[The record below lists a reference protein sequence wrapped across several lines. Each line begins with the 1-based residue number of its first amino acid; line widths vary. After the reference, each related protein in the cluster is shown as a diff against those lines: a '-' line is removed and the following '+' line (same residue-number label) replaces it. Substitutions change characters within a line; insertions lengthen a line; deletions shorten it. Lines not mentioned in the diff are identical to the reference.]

1 MKGIDVFVE
10 EAPRNRGVSILRVS
24 GYVDTTTSPDLER
37 RLQALLR
44 EKRYHVVVDLARV
57 EYISSAGWGIFISE
71 IREIREHGGDLKLA
85 GMAPDVR
92 EVFDLLEFENIL
104 QSYSDAD
111 LAVASFGPIVPA
123 NVETPA
129 PATSPRRDG
138 GGLDEHGPQRS
149 ETVLSDDDL
158 VREIAR
164 KHPDYGLMRI
174 QKELRRPELGGR
186 EMNPVQVQ
194 VLIQKLEL
202 NTRERPEEYAK
213 RASAGSATE
222 ARDLTMMGDPRPLPT
237 PGPSFSG

>member
-1 MKGIDVFVE
+1 MKGIDVYVE
-10 EAPRNRGVSILRVS
+10 EAPMNRGVSILRVS

-85 GMAPDVR
+85 GMAADVR

-104 QSYSDAD
+104 QSYSDAE

-123 NVETPA
+123 NVEAPA
-129 PATSPRRDG
+129 PSASARGQATGFEDG
-138 GGLDEHGPQRS
+138 SLQRS
-149 ETVLSDDDL
+149 ETILSDDDL

-186 EMNPVQVQ
+186 EMNPVQLY
-194 VLIQKLEL
+194 VLLRKLEL
-202 NTRERPEEYAK
+202 DTRERREAYAK
-213 RASAGSATE
+213 GSSST
-222 ARDLTMMGDPRPLPT
+222 GSPT
-237 PGPSFSG
+237 GR

>member
-1 MKGIDVFVE
+1 MKGIDVYVE
-10 EAPRNRGVSILRVS
+10 EAAQNRGVSILRVS

-44 EKRYHVVVDLARV
+44 EKRFHVVVDLARV

-104 QSYSDAD
+104 QSYTDAD

-123 NVETPA
+123 SPA
-129 PATSPRRDG
+129 PSSGPSSSAHQPNPDSGEDG
-138 GGLDEHGPQRS
+138 LRRS
-149 ETVLSDDDL
+149 ETILSDDDL

-186 EMNPVQVQ
+186 EMNPVQLYVI
-194 VLIQKLEL
+194 LRKLEL
-202 NTRERPEEYAK
+202 DTRERREAYSKSSA
-213 RASAGSATE
+213 ASGSTT
-222 ARDLTMMGDPRPLPT
+222 R
-237 PGPSFSG
+237 F

>member
-1 MKGIDVFVE
+1 MKGIDVYVE
-10 EAPRNRGVSILRVS
+10 EAHQNRGVSILRVS

-44 EKRYHVVVDLARV
+44 EKRYHVVVDLGRV

-104 QSYSDAD
+104 QSYTDAD

-123 NVETPA
+123 NTDA
-129 PATSPRRDG
+129 PSGDPGRQARPV
-138 GGLDEHGPQRS
+138 LEEHVPQRS
-149 ETVLSDDDL
+149 ETVLSDEDL

-164 KHPDYGLMRI
+164 KHPEYGLMRI

-186 EMNPVQVQ
+186 EMNPVQLY
-194 VLIQKLEL
+194 VLLRKLEL
-202 NTRERPEEYAK
+202 DTRERREAYA
-213 RASAGSATE
+213 RGSAST
-222 ARDLTMMGDPRPLPT
+222 GSPSPT
-237 PGPSFSG
+237 RS

>member
-1 MKGIDVFVE
+1 MKGIDVYVE
-10 EAPRNRGVSILRVS
+10 EAPQNRGVSILRVS

-104 QSYSDAD
+104 QSYSDAE

-123 NVETPA
+123 NTEAETA
-129 PATSPRRDG
+129 PARRDAG
-138 GGLDEHGPQRS
+138 PDEPSMHRS
-149 ETVLSDDDL
+149 ETILSDEDL

-186 EMNPVQVQ
+186 EMNPVQLY
-194 VLIQKLEL
+194 VLLRRIEL
-202 NTRERPEEYAK
+202 DTRERREAFAK
-213 RASAGSATE
+213 GTTSSRS
-222 ARDLTMMGDPRPLPT
+222 
-237 PGPSFSG
+237 

>member
-1 MKGIDVFVE
+1 MKGIDVYVE
-10 EAPRNRGVSILRVS
+10 EAPLNRGVSILRVS

-104 QSYSDAD
+104 QSYSDAE

-123 NVETPA
+123 NTEA
-129 PATSPRRDG
+129 PAAPPRRDI
-138 GGLDEHGPQRS
+138 GLDESSLQRS
-149 ETVLSDDDL
+149 ETVLSDEDM

-164 KHPDYGLMRI
+164 KHPDFGLMRI
-174 QKELRRPELGGR
+174 QKELRRPERGGR
-186 EMNPVQVQ
+186 EMNPVQLY
-194 VLIQKLEL
+194 VLLRKLEL
-202 NTRERPEEYAK
+202 DTRERREAYAK
-213 RASAGSATE
+213 GATT
-222 ARDLTMMGDPRPLPT
+222 RN
-237 PGPSFSG
+237 

>member
-1 MKGIDVFVE
+1 MKGIDVYVE
-10 EAPRNRGVSILRVS
+10 EAPQNRGVSILRVS

-123 NVETPA
+123 NHVPSAPEPRAKAPDEPA
-129 PATSPRRDG
+129 
-138 GGLDEHGPQRS
+138 LQRS
-149 ETVLSDDDL
+149 ETILSDEDL

-186 EMNPVQVQ
+186 EMNPVQLY
-194 VLIQKLEL
+194 VLLRKLEL
-202 NTRERPEEYAK
+202 DTRERREAYAK
-213 RASAGSATE
+213 SGAITGS
-222 ARDLTMMGDPRPLPT
+222 
-237 PGPSFSG
+237 